1 MAVDRHDR
9 VLDVEQPLSLVPTHN
24 GAASAWTSARMR
36 SLSMSGV
43 ATSTG
48 IPRIPW
54 ASRRKAARSRS
65 VLPGSSS
72 ARRSMSLP
80 GSSWPRASDPNTRT
94 RRTPCLRA
102 ASSRLRRCRRSA
114 RARGPSCPRTD
125 VVAADAPVAGTARSS
140 RRRPQAPNSR
150 SRVGSVGS
158 AAPVSYRA
166 RAGCEVP
173 ARSPTAAWESR
184 APARARRISRGR
196 SCTTADYTSFGI
208 RAETASGET
217 DAISANRSRANAAS
231 AMPADTLA
239 AMSSK
244 RRPGGSGRSRKGAG
258 VRRGQPR
265 RGREP
270 GASPESL
277 ATDLPREIPP
287 GGRRSGR
294 AGVRALERA
303 GDWRA
308 LAVLSAVAAVGT
320 ERLASAARTAADRL
334 VAAGVG
340 DPPWSDELGSMRGRC
355 AAVVRDEVFDDAVNV
370 LVEFERAGHDPYV
383 VGVLIDHNLGGIAK
397 DLLVGPTLGEYKEGM
412 SQIPE
417 GVSGTGLLCFEE
429 RGLGEAAARCGEAL
443 WRTEH
448 TLDPPVSD
456 DFDSQ
461 VAAVAAHLGVLP
473 DDGETYEPAEISDS
487 QRQAALDGFLASP
500 EAEPFRGRDDSVD
513 LATLAIDY
521 CADYVEGEGRPLR
534 WSPVVVELFM
544 TWFLPRRVVREGA
557 FFERTVPEVL
567 PAWVRYAGTA
577 RGIAEAATEEAV
589 AAIAAFRDEMLA
601 LVDDESAW
609 GPGKALAAAARE
621 ASVDL
626 TDEAAL
632 EAFIADYNAGSRPEA
647 DRRPQ
652 PRLTD
657 NCRRLLSSGEQS

>member
-1 MAVDRHDR
+1 M
-9 VLDVEQPLSLVPTHN
+9 
-24 GAASAWTSARMR
+24 
-36 SLSMSGV
+36 
-43 ATSTG
+43 
-48 IPRIPW
+48 
-54 ASRRKAARSRS
+54 
-65 VLPGSSS
+65 
-72 ARRSMSLP
+72 
-80 GSSWPRASDPNTRT
+80 
-94 RRTPCLRA
+94 
-102 ASSRLRRCRRSA
+102 
-114 RARGPSCPRTD
+114 
-125 VVAADAPVAGTARSS
+125 
-140 RRRPQAPNSR
+140 
-150 SRVGSVGS
+150 
-158 AAPVSYRA
+158 
-166 RAGCEVP
+166 
-173 ARSPTAAWESR
+173 
-184 APARARRISRGR
+184 
-196 SCTTADYTSFGI
+196 
-208 RAETASGET
+208 
-217 DAISANRSRANAAS
+217 
-231 AMPADTLA
+231 
-239 AMSSK
+239 
-244 RRPGGSGRSRKGAG
+244 
-258 VRRGQPR
+258 RRGQPR
-265 RGREP
+265 RGSEP
-270 GASPESL
+270 GAGPESL
-277 ATDLPREIPP
+277 ATDLAREIAREA
-287 GGRRSGR
+287 RRTVKTVEGALDAELFASWLVSTWSLP
-294 AGVRALERA
+294 AGALIDADPEEEIGLRVLRALERA

-334 VAAGVG
+334 AAAGVG

-370 LVEFERAGHDPYV
+370 LVEFERPGHDPYV

-429 RGLGEAAARCGEAL
+429 MGLGEAAARCREAL

-500 EAEPFRGRDDSVD
+500 EAEPFRDRDDSVD

-544 TWFLPRRVVREGA
+544 TWFLPRKVVRERA

-621 ASVDL
+621 AGVDL

-632 EAFIADYNAGSRPEA
+632 EAFIADYNARLTAEA

-652 PRLTD
+652 L
-657 NCRRLLSSGEQS
+657 G